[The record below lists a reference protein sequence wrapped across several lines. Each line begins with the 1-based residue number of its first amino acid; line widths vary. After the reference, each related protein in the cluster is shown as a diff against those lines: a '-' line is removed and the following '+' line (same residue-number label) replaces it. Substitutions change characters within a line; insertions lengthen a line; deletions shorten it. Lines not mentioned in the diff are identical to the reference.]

1 MRRMNKVSLW
11 SLLILLISFVVIRY
25 VLFETHGMK
34 QIPFILFLP
43 IFLAMI
49 IFCFTKLKIIPFGF
63 AVSYLMGFV
72 LGNMFQTYGLDAG
85 GGATS
90 NMSIIWTSVIVAMIV
105 VSMIAEYM
113 NGKKSKN

>member
-1 MRRMNKVSLW
+1 
-11 SLLILLISFVVIRY
+11 
-25 VLFETHGMK
+25 
-34 QIPFILFLP
+34 
-43 IFLAMI
+43 
-49 IFCFTKLKIIPFGF
+49 
-63 AVSYLMGFV
+63 MGFV

-90 NMSIIWTSVIVAMIV
+90 NMWIIWTSVIVAMIV